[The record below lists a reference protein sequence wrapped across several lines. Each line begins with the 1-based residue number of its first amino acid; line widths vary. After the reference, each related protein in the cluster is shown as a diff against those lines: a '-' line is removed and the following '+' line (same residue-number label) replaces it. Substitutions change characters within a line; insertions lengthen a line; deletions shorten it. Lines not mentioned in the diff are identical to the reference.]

1 MRPSERQTGSCEPV
15 TTEALQSGISMN
27 RASEVEGYTMQSA
40 LQGENVYYPS
50 SYRERL
56 GGSSLQDNANVR
68 VSVAVVGHFNAP

>member
-1 MRPSERQTGSCEPV
+1 MR
-15 TTEALQSGISMN
+15 TTFLLSATLAAALAGM
-27 RASEVEGYTMQSA
+27 ALAGCGTAVEGGGGNTMQSA